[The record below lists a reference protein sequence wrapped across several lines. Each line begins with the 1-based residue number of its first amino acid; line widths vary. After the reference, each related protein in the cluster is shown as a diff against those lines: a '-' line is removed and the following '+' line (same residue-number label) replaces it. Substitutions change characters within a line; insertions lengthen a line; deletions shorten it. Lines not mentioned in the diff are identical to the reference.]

1 MATTVADLIASLK
14 TVDPKTPV
22 VFQYLLPEH
31 TDYTTREFKKLSE
44 ALEYTEFADEMS
56 REMRGWLEEMETA

>member
-1 MATTVADLIASLK
+1 MATTVGDLIKSLQ

-31 TDYTTREFKKLSE
+31 TDYTTRKFAKLSE
-44 ALEYTEFADEMS
+44 ALDDTDFADEMS
-56 REMRGWLEEMETA
+56 REFTGRLEEMETA